1 MAKKTADSSTDLV
14 VEAKKLGATSAK
26 LISARDIV
34 LDERVRLKC
43 IAPRCEN
50 YDRHLLCP
58 PNLMSIGEFRKIIEL
73 YHRAILL
80 QLESSVD
87 SLDKS
92 KSGLSGDLTKTL
104 ARKAPHL
111 VWERKLHQI
120 INGVERSAF
129 KRGFYLA
136 AGLIGSD
143 CSLCDE
149 CVGLGQRPCRHP
161 FEARPSM
168 QALGID
174 VLKTCKNAGLTIA
187 FSSKENVKWTGLV
200 LID

>member
-1 MAKKTADSSTDLV
+1 MAKKTGDSYTDLV
-14 VEAKKLGATSAK
+14 NEAKRLGATSAK

-58 PNLMSIGEFRKIIEL
+58 PNLMSVSEFRKIIEL
-73 YHRAILL
+73 YNRAVLL
-80 QLESSVD
+80 QLESD
-87 SLDKS
+87 LNSLDRS
-92 KSGLSGDLTKTL
+92 KSGLTGNLTKAL

-111 VWERKLHQI
+111 DWERRLHEI
-120 INGVERSAF
+120 VNGVERLAF
-129 KRGFYLA
+129 KRGHYLA

-149 CVGLGQRPCRHP
+149 CVGIGDVACRHP

-168 QALGID
+168 QAMGID
-174 VLKTCKNAGLTIA
+174 VIRTCKNAGLSIV
-187 FSSKENVKWTGLV
+187 FSSEKNVKWTGLV